1 MIPRRWKI
9 RPQNLSVDDWVK
21 LYFSIIKRI
30 NDYYGYRAVN
40 RIRFRN
46 SFIQEEITD
55 TQDEITEKKSKKE
68 NIKNKNSKNEKVD
81 AFLSEVEES
90 ELKEAINS
98 LGKVIIGKNNK

>member
-1 MIPRRWKI
+1 MEYIKT
-9 RPQNLSVDDWVK
+9 D
-21 LYFSIIKRI
+21 IIQKI

-46 SFIQEEITD
+46 SFIQ
-55 TQDEITEKKSKKE
+55 DEITEKKLKKE

-90 ELKEAINS
+90 ELKEAIDS
-98 LGKVIIGKNNK
+98 LGKIIIGKNNK

>member
-1 MIPRRWKI
+1 MEYIKT
-9 RPQNLSVDDWVK
+9 D
-21 LYFSIIKRI
+21 IIKKI

-46 SFIQEEITD
+46 SFIQ
-55 TQDEITEKKSKKE
+55 DEITEENLKKE

-81 AFLSEVEES
+81 TFLSEVEES

-98 LGKVIIGKNNK
+98 LGKILIGKNNK